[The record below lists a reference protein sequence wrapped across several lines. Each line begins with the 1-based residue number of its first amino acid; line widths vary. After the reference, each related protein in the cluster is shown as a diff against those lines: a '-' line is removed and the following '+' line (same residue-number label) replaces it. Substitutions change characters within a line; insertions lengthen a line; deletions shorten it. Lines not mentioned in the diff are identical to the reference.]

1 MERWI
6 FITNMT
12 LWFQIYECEE
22 KNKYYE
28 ELPLSY
34 LLKSNNNNGL
44 KIYHLN
50 YIYIVIFLLE

>member
-6 FITNMT
+6 FITNRT

-22 KNKYYE
+22 NKKYYE
-28 ELPLSY
+28 KLPLSY

-44 KIYHLN
+44 KIYHLS
-50 YIYIVIFLLE
+50 YIYIAIFLLE